1 MGRHSTGKNNY
12 SLSKGLIALIAA
24 LALLLVAVTVF
35 FMRDNDSD
43 SDAASGGQPEC
54 VSGDLAL
61 PVAAANKKVGQQLI
75 DAYVATNPVVRDYC
89 VKPEYVD
96 SLHDAAV
103 YIAPFS
109 PVAKEELSQAGRS
122 AATNEPPTVYSTV
135 VGVSGGSLSTDGGTP
150 ALSDVLFP
158 TGEQPEASAIVADA
172 IADSDD
178 SAISALQEQ
187 RVTTVSEASAST
199 QKVVATAQDSAPE
212 GIAFAPLDG
221 AELLYSAIPLTTT
234 DDVTEEQSR
243 AAQNFAE
250 DAGTS
255 FADSHGGNQKA
266 LSELSDGVWAAAVPE
281 GGRRI
286 PGSESASD
294 TAGTSAGTDSN
305 GSAPSEATNTLF
317 LLDTS
322 AAMSAFNDDAADAID
337 ASVADLTSS
346 GHSVALWNYSSPLT
360 PGVTQGY
367 RANISFTGNADDV
380 AGTAHRFINDG
391 EPLTREAVTAA
402 VDYVESEATGEA
414 PVRIVLITSGTAD
427 SSDDSAIQ
435 ALTAARD
442 KKISLTIVHVGQ
454 GGADRGLS
462 EAAEFSTNVSA
473 ADELTGAIRAA
484 SGLA

>member
-24 LALLLVAVTVF
+24 LALLLVAVTAF
-35 FMRDNDSD
+35 FLRDNDSD
-43 SDAASGGQPEC
+43 SDAASDDQPEC

-61 PVAAANKKVGQQLI
+61 PVAAANKEVGQQLI

-89 VKPEYVD
+89 VKPEYVH

-109 PVAKEELSQAGRS
+109 PVAKEELSRADRS
-122 AATNEPPTVYSTV
+122 VATNEPPTVYSTAI
-135 VGVSGGSLSTDGGTP
+135 GVAGGAGSADAVTP
-150 ALSDVLFP
+150 ALGDVLFP
-158 TGEQPEASAIVADA
+158 TDEQPEASAIAA
-172 IADSDD
+172 ATIADSDD
-178 SAISALQEQ
+178 SAIAALEEQ
-187 RVTTVSEASAST
+187 RITTTSDASGSP
-199 QKVVATAQDSAPE
+199 QLVVATAQDSAPE
-212 GIAFAPLDG
+212 GLTFAPLDG
-221 AELLYSAIPLTTT
+221 AELVYSAIPLTTT
-234 DDVTEEQSR
+234 DVVNEEQSR
-243 AAQNFAE
+243 AAQSFAE

-255 FADSHGGNQKA
+255 FADSHSGDQKT
-266 LSELSDGVWAAAVPE
+266 LSELSDAVWAAAAPE

-286 PGSESASD
+286 PGSEGSADAASNSASAD
-294 TAGTSAGTDSN
+294 TN
-305 GSAPSEATNTLF
+305 GNAPSESADTLY

-322 AAMSAFNDDAADAID
+322 AAMSAFNDNAADAID

-360 PGVTQGY
+360 PGVTRGY
-367 RANISFTGNADDV
+367 RANISFTGDAEDV
-380 AGTAHRFINDG
+380 AGTAHQFINDG

-402 VDYVESEATGEA
+402 VDYARAEATGET

-435 ALTAARD
+435 ALAAA
-442 KKISLTIVHVGQ
+442 KNNVSLTVVHVGDDEPDK
-454 GGADRGLS
+454 GLAGAAQFTTS
-462 EAAEFSTNVSA
+462 VST
-473 ADELTGAIRAA
+473 ADDLNDAIRAA

>member
-24 LALLLVAVTVF
+24 LALLLVAVTAF
-35 FMRDNDSD
+35 FLRDNDSD
-43 SDAASGGQPEC
+43 SDAASGDQPEC

-61 PVAAANKKVGQQLI
+61 PVAAANKEVGQQLI

-109 PVAKEELSQAGRS
+109 PVAKEELSRADRS
-122 AATNEPPTVYSTV
+122 VATNEPPTVYSTA
-135 VGVSGGSLSTDGGTP
+135 VGVAGGAGSADAGTP
-150 ALSDVLFP
+150 ALGDVLFP
-158 TGEQPEASAIVADA
+158 TDEQPEASAIAA
-172 IADSDD
+172 ATIADSDD
-178 SAISALQEQ
+178 SAIAALEDQ
-187 RVTTVSEASAST
+187 RITTTSDASGSP
-199 QKVVATAQDSAPE
+199 QLVVATAQDSAPE
-212 GIAFAPLDG
+212 GLPFAPLDG
-221 AELLYSAIPLTTT
+221 AELVYSAIPLTTT
-234 DDVTEEQSR
+234 DVVNEEQSR
-243 AAQNFAE
+243 AAQSFAE

-255 FADSHGGNQKA
+255 FADSHSGDQKT
-266 LSELSDGVWAAAVPE
+266 LSELSDAVWAAAAPE

-286 PGSESASD
+286 PGSEGSSDAASNSASAD
-294 TAGTSAGTDSN
+294 AN
-305 GSAPSEATNTLF
+305 GNAPSESADTLY

-322 AAMSAFNDDAADAID
+322 AAMSAFNDNAADAID

-367 RANISFTGNADDV
+367 RANISFTDDAEDV

-402 VDYVESEATGEA
+402 VDYARAEATAEA
-414 PVRIVLITSGTAD
+414 PVRIVLITSGSAD

-435 ALTAARD
+435 ALAAAKD
-442 KKISLTIVHVGQ
+442 NVSLTVVHVGD
-454 GGADRGLS
+454 GEPDKGLAGAAQFTTS
-462 EAAEFSTNVSA
+462 VST
-473 ADELTGAIRAA
+473 ADDLNGAIRAA